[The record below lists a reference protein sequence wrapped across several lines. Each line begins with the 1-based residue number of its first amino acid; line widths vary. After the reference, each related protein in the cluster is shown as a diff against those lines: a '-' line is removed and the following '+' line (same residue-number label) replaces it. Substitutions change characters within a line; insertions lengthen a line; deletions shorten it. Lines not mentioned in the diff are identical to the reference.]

1 GVMIFSSELERAIVS
16 LYKRVEGGYE
26 LVLDSGEL
34 SGVVGINEFHL
45 VEFSVPETVLEEGE
59 QYFLGVMNTSSS
71 EEGAA
76 VVSSLNELSNK

>member
-1 GVMIFSSELERAIVS
+1 MSDLGNKLIAQAGDVVYGGVMIFSSELERAIVS

-45 VEFSVPETVLEEGE
+45 VEFSV
-59 QYFLGVMNTSSS
+59 
-71 EEGAA
+71 
-76 VVSSLNELSNK
+76 